1 MLQVRK
7 GEEAQ
12 PPPPYD
18 PVLGRIEAAMNY
30 DQENLIV
37 YGMEDTYDFIM
48 DHHIRELMRLWYRSD
63 DASRATFMSETS
75 VAVPLRILLKSKPG
89 YDYWVLIIEITK
101 LYGTT
106 S

>member
-1 MLQVRK
+1 
-7 GEEAQ
+7 
-12 PPPPYD
+12 
-18 PVLGRIEAAMNY
+18 MN
-30 DQENLIV
+30 DEPENLIID
-37 YGMEDTYDFIM
+37 GMEETYDFILA
-48 DHHIRELMRLWYRSD
+48 HHIRELMRLWYRSYY
-63 DASRATFMSETS
+63 ASRATFMSKTS